1 MPIFNSQDRAQ
12 AWREAASAAT
22 PAAATPAP
30 DADRAFRLHVLAAAA
45 FQITASKLRLATDAY
60 ADALVETFDL
70 LDATRLIDHDELRQ
84 TFEAIDDADGPAT
97 TRAFLA
103 VLSREL
109 MNAAVEPRA
118 DEEQLPH
125 LLELSQLWRQAA
137 TADASTPSDDDAEVY
152 LSVADVAAKYSV
164 TRQAVYKWIHNGLL
178 GARSRPGGSYQIPES
193 ALTRLNRPA

>member
-12 AWREAASAAT
+12 AWHAAAAASEN
-22 PAAATPAP
+22 
-30 DADRAFRLHVLAAAA
+30 DDDRDFKLHVLASAA

-60 ADALVETFDL
+60 ADALVTTFDL
-70 LDATRLIDHDELRQ
+70 LDATRLIDHNELRQ
-84 TFEAIDDADGPAT
+84 TFEAIDDDDGPAT
-97 TRAFLA
+97 ARTFLA

-118 DEEQLPH
+118 DEEQIPD
-125 LLELSQLWRQAA
+125 LLELGQLWRQAA
-137 TADASTPSDDDAEVY
+137 TADAATPSADDAEVY